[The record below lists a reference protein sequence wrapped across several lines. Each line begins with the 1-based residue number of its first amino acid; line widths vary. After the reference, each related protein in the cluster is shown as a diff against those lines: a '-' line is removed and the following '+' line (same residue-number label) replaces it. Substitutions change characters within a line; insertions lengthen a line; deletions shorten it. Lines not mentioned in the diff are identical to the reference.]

1 MTGPCPDSRLQA
13 APAGASGGVGA
24 LCKREGIYTEPA
36 DMFADAIRSCGDG
49 INPGGTAQMNNN
61 RAFQRHV
68 FRTIL
73 FMAAAACSLQMA
85 CLAAPME
92 KQQPVPADTAR
103 AIINNP
109 TLKVMLLN
117 LAHGRKDGLN
127 QLLKSA
133 ATIRRNLEEIARV
146 LDERGADIVA
156 LQEADAPSFWSG
168 GFDHVAL
175 LAEQAGYPFFE
186 SSNQANS
193 WFFSYGTALLSR
205 ATLSGVVHH
214 TFMPTPPTMN
224 KGYTLGQVV
233 WQAGRAEPVLVDIVS
248 VHLDFSRKQV
258 REQQSAELSETLAG
272 RGNPIIIMGDFNSD
286 WSADEQVVRA
296 LAERADLHVY
306 RAEAED
312 LATYSDTK
320 RYDWILVSKQLEFVS
335 FEVLPDI
342 LSDHFAVVAEIAMQP
357 SAMSSGAL

>member
-1 MTGPCPDSRLQA
+1 
-13 APAGASGGVGA
+13 
-24 LCKREGIYTEPA
+24 
-36 DMFADAIRSCGDG
+36 
-49 INPGGTAQMNNN
+49 MNNN
-61 RAFQRHV
+61 RSIQRHG

-73 FMAAAACSLQMA
+73 FTIVVLCSMQTVWSAASIKK
-85 CLAAPME
+85 E
-92 KQQPVPADTAR
+92 QPVQLNPLP

-109 TLKVMLLN
+109 TLKVMTLN

-133 ATIRRNLEEIARV
+133 GSIRRNLGEIATV
-146 LDERGADIVA
+146 LDDRGADIVA

-175 LAEQAGYPFFE
+175 LAEQAGYPFYE
-186 SSNQANS
+186 NSHQANS

-205 ATLSGVVHH
+205 ANLSGVMHH
-214 TFMPTPPTMN
+214 TFRPSPPTMN
-224 KGYTLGQVV
+224 KGYTLGQLA
-233 WQAGRAEPVLVDIVS
+233 WQPGTAEPVLVDIVS
-248 VHLDFSRKQV
+248 VHIDFSRKSV

-306 RAEAED
+306 RPESED
-312 LATYSDTK
+312 LATYANTK
-320 RYDWILVSKQLEFVS
+320 RYDWILISRQLEFVS

-342 LSDHFAVVAEIAMQP
+342 LSDHSAVVAEIRMRI
-357 SAMSSGAL
+357 SSDLAGAL

>member
-1 MTGPCPDSRLQA
+1 
-13 APAGASGGVGA
+13 
-24 LCKREGIYTEPA
+24 
-36 DMFADAIRSCGDG
+36 MFADAIRYYDDS
-49 INPGGTAQMNNN
+49 INSGETVQMNNN
-61 RAFQRHV
+61 RSIQRHV
-68 FRTIL
+68 FLTIL
-73 FMAAAACSLQMA
+73 FIAAASCSLQMA
-85 CLAAPME
+85 WSAAPTE
-92 KQQPVPADTAR
+92 KQQPVQPDTPR

-109 TLKVMLLN
+109 TLKVMMLN

-133 ATIRRNLEEIARV
+133 ATIRRNLDEIASV
-146 LDERGADIVA
+146 IDKHGADVVA

-175 LAEQAGYPFFE
+175 LADQAGYPFFE

-214 TFMPTPPTMN
+214 TFRPTPPTMN

-233 WQAGRAEPVLVDIVS
+233 WQAGRVEPVRVDIVS
-248 VHLDFSRKQV
+248 VHLDFSRKRV

-296 LAERADLHVY
+296 LAERADLQVY
-306 RAEAED
+306 RPEAED

-342 LSDHFAVVAEIAMQP
+342 LSDHSAVVAEIAMQP
-357 SAMSSGAL
+357 SAMSGDAL